1 LKLFLKV
8 LSYIDRKRNLFMANN
23 EFDDLKNNPEFMM
36 DLANREEA
44 AVKAKDIVGM
54 YDVLD
59 TSVMLDLS
67 AERLNRIYSEILQ
80 YVFDRL
86 ADKLT
91 KEEFFDISDQADLY
105 TLRGI
110 YEHGIERYSE
120 NDFKGA
126 KEIFLILHY
135 TANDERLSK
144 AMMPHIAAA
153 ASQMKFDDFIDE
165 LVDTENPNDSET
177 YGFFLTNFKPSVE
190 GFMKEKA
197 DTLDAALKEL
207 ETLKK

>member
-1 LKLFLKV
+1 
-8 LSYIDRKRNLFMANN
+8 MQQG
-23 EFDDLKNNPEFMM
+23 EFEDLKNNPQFML
-36 DLANREEA
+36 DLTNREEA

-54 YDVLD
+54 YEVLD
-59 TSVMLDLS
+59 TAVMLDLS
-67 AERLNRIYSEILQ
+67 AERLNRIYTEILQ
-80 YVFDRL
+80 TVFDRL

-91 KEEFFDISDQADLY
+91 KEEFFDINDQADLY
-105 TLRGI
+105 TMRGI

-126 KEIFLILHY
+126 KEIFLILHH
-135 TANDERLSK
+135 TANDETLSK

-165 LVDTENPNDSET
+165 LVDVDNPNDSET

-197 DTLDAALKEL
+197 EVLNNALKEL
-207 ETLKK
+207 ETLKKG

>member
-1 LKLFLKV
+1 
-8 LSYIDRKRNLFMANN
+8 MQPN
-23 EFDDLKNNPEFMM
+23 EFEDLKNNPQFML
-36 DLANREEA
+36 DLTNREEA
-44 AVKAKDIVGM
+44 AVKARDIVGM
-54 YDVLD
+54 YEVLD
-59 TSVMLDLS
+59 TAVMLDLS
-67 AERLNRIYSEILQ
+67 AERLNRIYTEILQ
-80 YVFDRL
+80 TVFDRL

-91 KEEFFDISDQADLY
+91 KEEFFDINDQADLY
-105 TLRGI
+105 TMRGI

-126 KEIFLILHY
+126 KEIFLILHH
-135 TANDERLSK
+135 TANDETLSK

-165 LVDTENPNDSET
+165 LVDVDNPNDSET

-197 DTLDAALKEL
+197 EVLNNALKEL
-207 ETLKK
+207 ETLKKG

>member
-1 LKLFLKV
+1 M
-8 LSYIDRKRNLFMANN
+8 NEN
-23 EFDDLKNNPEFMM
+23 EFEDLKNNPAFMM
-36 DLANREEA
+36 ELANREEA
-44 AVKAKDIVGM
+44 AVKAKDVVGM

-59 TSVMLDLS
+59 TSVMLNLS
-67 AERLNRIYSEILQ
+67 AERLDRIYTEILQ
-80 YVFDRL
+80 TVFDRL

-91 KEEFFDISDQADLY
+91 KEEFFDIGQPEDLY

-135 TANDERLSK
+135 TANDETLSE

-165 LVDTENPNDSET
+165 LVDTKNPNDSET

-190 GFMKEKA
+190 GFLKEKK
-197 DTLDAALKEL
+197 DVLENALKEL

>member
-1 LKLFLKV
+1 
-8 LSYIDRKRNLFMANN
+8 MMQTG
-23 EFDDLKNNPEFMM
+23 EFEDLKKNPEFMM
-36 DLANREEA
+36 ELANKEEK

-67 AERLNRIYSEILQ
+67 SERLDRIYTEILQ
-80 YVFDRL
+80 TVFDRL
-86 ADKLT
+86 AEKLSAQ
-91 KEEFFDISDQADLY
+91 EFFDIGDKRDLY
-105 TLRGI
+105 TMRGI
-110 YEHGIERYSE
+110 YEHGIERYSD

-126 KEIFLILHY
+126 KEIFLILHH
-135 TANDERLSK
+135 TANDETISK

-165 LVDTENPNDSET
+165 LVDVDNPNQSET

-190 GFMKEKA
+190 GFMKEKSEV
-197 DTLDAALKEL
+197 LQGALNEL

>member
-1 LKLFLKV
+1 MQ
-8 LSYIDRKRNLFMANN
+8 SN
-23 EFDDLKNNPEFMM
+23 EFEDLKNNPQFM
-36 DLANREEA
+36 LELTNREEA

-54 YDVLD
+54 YEILD
-59 TSVMLDLS
+59 TAVMLDLS
-67 AERLNRIYSEILQ
+67 AERLNRIYTEILQ
-80 YVFDRL
+80 TVFDRL

-91 KEEFFDISDQADLY
+91 KQEFFNINDKTDLY
-105 TLRGI
+105 TMRGI

-126 KEIFLILHY
+126 KEIFLILHH
-135 TANDERLSK
+135 TANDETLSQ
-144 AMMPHIAAA
+144 AMMPHIVAA

-165 LVDTENPNDSET
+165 LVDVDNPNDSEI

-197 DTLDAALKEL
+197 EVLNSALKEL
-207 ETLKK
+207 ETLKKG

>member
-1 LKLFLKV
+1 
-8 LSYIDRKRNLFMANN
+8 MMQTG
-23 EFDDLKNNPEFMM
+23 EFEDLKKNPEFMM
-36 DLANREEA
+36 ELANKEEK

-67 AERLNRIYSEILQ
+67 SERLDRIYTEILQ
-80 YVFDRL
+80 TVFDRL
-86 ADKLT
+86 AEKLSAQ
-91 KEEFFDISDQADLY
+91 EFFDIGDKRDLY
-105 TLRGI
+105 TMRGI
-110 YEHGIERYSE
+110 YEHGIERYSD

-126 KEIFLILHY
+126 KEIFLILHH
-135 TANDERLSK
+135 TANDETISK

-165 LVDTENPNDSET
+165 LVDVDNPNQSET

-190 GFMKEKA
+190 GFMKEKSEVLQGA
-197 DTLDAALKEL
+197 MNEL